1 METETLKLPSTP
13 NLFPGTKNDGDG
25 WCELLKGTTEVGLC
39 SRWGILFFLIL
50 TLSLFKEI

>member
-13 NLFPGTKNDGDG
+13 NLFPGTKSDGDG